1 MPLYESVLIARQ
13 DLAAP
18 QAEALGETFQ
28 ALLEANGAKVTKREY
43 WGLRNLAYKIKK
55 NRKGHYILM
64 NVEGSGPAIAE
75 LERNLRIHE
84 DILRYM
90 TVRVD
95 ELEEGPS
102 AIVRSRGQEDERPR
116 GRGGFGGGDRFGGG
130 GRDGDRPRPPRR
142 DGASGGD
149 RFGSDRPRRD
159 DAPRDVPATP
169 VQGDLS

>member
-28 ALLEANGAKVTKREY
+28 ALLEAQGGKVSKREY
-43 WGLRNLAYKIKK
+43 WGLRNLTYKIKK

-64 NVEGSGPAIAE
+64 NVEATGPAIAE

-84 DILRYM
+84 DIIRYM

-116 GRGGFGGGDRFGGG
+116 GRGGFGGDRFGG
-130 GRDGDRPRPPRR
+130 DRPRGPRR
-142 DGASGGD
+142 EGG
-149 RFGSDRPRRD
+149 FGGGREGGPRRD
-159 DAPRDVPATP
+159 DAPSN
-169 VQGDLS
+169 QGEQA

>member
-28 ALLEANGAKVTKREY
+28 ALLEANGGKVSKREY

-64 NVEGSGPAIAE
+64 NVEATGPAIAE

-116 GRGGFGGGDRFGGG
+116 GRGGFGGGDRFGG
-130 GRDGDRPRPPRR
+130 DRPRPPRR
-142 DGASGGD
+142 DGASGG
-149 RFGSDRPRRD
+149 FGDRPRRD
-159 DAPRDVPATP
+159 DAPREAQATP
-169 VQGDLS
+169 VQGDQS

>member
-116 GRGGFGGGDRFGGG
+116 GRGGFGGGDRFGG
-130 GRDGDRPRPPRR
+130 DRPRPPRR
-142 DGASGGD
+142 DGAPGGD

-159 DAPRDVPATP
+159 DGPRGVPATP

>member
-116 GRGGFGGGDRFGGG
+116 GRGGFGGGDRFGG
-130 GRDGDRPRPPRR
+130 DRPRPPRR
-142 DGASGGD
+142 DGAPGGD

-159 DAPRDVPATP
+159 DAPRDATP
-169 VQGDLS
+169 VQGDQS

>member
-28 ALLEANGAKVTKREY
+28 ALLEANGAKVAKREY

-95 ELEEGPS
+95 ALEEGPS
-102 AIVRSRGQEDERPR
+102 AIIRSRGQEDERPR
-116 GRGGFGGGDRFGGG
+116 GRGGFGGGDRFG
-130 GRDGDRPRPPRR
+130 GDRPRPPRR

-159 DAPRDVPATP
+159 DAPATP
-169 VQGDLS
+169 VQGDQS

>member
-1 MPLYESVLIARQ
+1 MPLYESVFIARQ

-28 ALLEANGAKVTKREY
+28 ALVEANGGKVTKREY

-55 NRKGHYILM
+55 NRKGHYVLM
-64 NVEGSGPAIAE
+64 NIEGTGATISE

-102 AIVRSRGQEDERPR
+102 AIIRSRGQEDERPR
-116 GRGGFGGGDRFGGG
+116 GRGGFGGGDRFGG
-130 GRDGDRPRPPRR
+130 DRPRGPRR
-142 DGASGGD
+142 DGPGGPGGPGGD
-149 RFGSDRPRRD
+149 RFGGDRPRRD
-159 DAPRDVPATP
+159 DAPVTP
-169 VQGDLS
+169 VQGEQA

>member
-28 ALLEANGAKVTKREY
+28 ALLEAQGGKVSKREY
-43 WGLRNLAYKIKK
+43 WGLRNLTYKIKK

-64 NVEGSGPAIAE
+64 NVEASGPAIAE

-84 DILRYM
+84 DIIRYM

-116 GRGGFGGGDRFGGG
+116 GRGGFGGDRFGG
-130 GRDGDRPRPPRR
+130 DRPRGPRR
-142 DGASGGD
+142 DGPGREGG
-149 RFGSDRPRRD
+149 FGDRPRRD
-159 DAPRDVPATP
+159 DAPSN
-169 VQGDLS
+169 QGEQA

>member
-28 ALLEANGAKVTKREY
+28 ALVEANGGKVSKREY

-55 NRKGHYILM
+55 NRKGHYVLM
-64 NVEGSGPAIAE
+64 NIEGTGATIAE
-75 LERNLRIHE
+75 LERNMRIHE
-84 DILRYM
+84 DVLRYM

-102 AIVRSRGQEDERPR
+102 AVIRSRGQEDERPR

-130 GRDGDRPRPPRR
+130 GGDRPRPPRR
-142 DGASGGD
+142 DGPGG
-149 RFGSDRPRRD
+149 REGGFGDRPRRD
-159 DAPRDVPATP
+159 DAQATP
-169 VQGDLS
+169 VQGDQS

>member
-64 NVEGSGPAIAE
+64 NVEGSGPAVAE

-116 GRGGFGGGDRFGGG
+116 GRGGFGGGDRFGG
-130 GRDGDRPRPPRR
+130 DRPRPPRR

-159 DAPRDVPATP
+159 DAPRDAAPREAQATP
-169 VQGDLS
+169 VQGDQS

>member
-28 ALLEANGAKVTKREY
+28 ALVEANGGKVLKREY
-43 WGLRNLAYKIKK
+43 WGLRNLSYKIKK
-55 NRKGHYILM
+55 NRKGHYVLM
-64 NVEGSGPAIAE
+64 NIDGNGATIAE

-102 AIVRSRGQEDERPR
+102 AVVRSRGQEDERPR
-116 GRGGFGGGDRFGGG
+116 GRGGFGGDRFGGDRPRGPRRDGPGGPGGDRFGG
-130 GRDGDRPRPPRR
+130 
-142 DGASGGD
+142 
-149 RFGSDRPRRD
+149 DRPRREEG
-159 DAPRDVPATP
+159 APTTTTTQGEPA
-169 VQGDLS
+169 

>member
-116 GRGGFGGGDRFGGG
+116 GRGGFGGGDRFGG
-130 GRDGDRPRPPRR
+130 DRPRPPRR
-142 DGASGGD
+142 DGAPGGD

-159 DAPRDVPATP
+159 DAPRDASATP